1 MAGNY
6 PDVPAYRFAYERD
19 GTVANWRQDGF
30 SPVDLTPTNLSA
42 LNDEDIADF
51 YTISLFPSAT
61 AWLLT
66 FIFPE
71 LRDVT
76 GYWMMT
82 NVSAGSGMFG
92 TPVSIQGSTDTTN
105 GVDGTWSG
113 AVAPQVSSLLVPNQR
128 TDIDS
133 ISLVGVKAIQFKWL
147 TGPASNNSNP
157 IYCTHLYGHIP
168 LDQSIDRLVFW
179 HPTLDQELPPA
190 YLDWGNVPRGSTE
203 DRTFRV
209 KNLSAT
215 LTATDVV
222 VSPDAPT
229 DTTPSVAGQHV
240 LSTDGVTFT
249 GSIAVG
255 DLPPG
260 GISSVCTARRIT
272 PSDAA
277 LSLWTARLIA
287 DANSWS

>member
-6 PDVPAYRFAYERD
+6 ADVPAYRFAYERD
-19 GTVANWRQDGF
+19 GTVANWRQHGF
-30 SPVDLTPTNLSA
+30 GPTDLTPANLSA
-42 LNDEDIADF
+42 MNDEDITDS
-51 YTISLFPSAT
+51 YGISLFAGTTS
-61 AWLLT
+61 WYLT
-66 FIFPE
+66 FLFPE

-76 GYWMMT
+76 GYWMMA
-82 NVSAGSGMFG
+82 SQAAGTGMFG
-92 TPVSIQGSTDTTN
+92 TAVTIQGSTDTTN

-113 AVAPQVSSLLVPNQR
+113 AIVPQVSTLLVPNQR
-128 TDIDS
+128 TEIDS
-133 ISLVGVKAIQFKWL
+133 VSFIGIKAIQFRWTTAGG
-147 TGPASNNSNP
+147 TGHAAF

-179 HPTLDQELPPA
+179 HPTLDQELAPA

-215 LTATDVV
+215 LTANDVI

-229 DTTPSVAGQHV
+229 DTTPSVAGQQV
-240 LSTDGVTFT
+240 LSTDGSTFT

-260 GISSVCTARRIT
+260 GISDVCTIRRIT
-272 PSDAA
+272 PSNAA

-287 DANSWS
+287 DANTWS